1 MLELMYAC
9 GLRVSELL
17 ALSLKDLFFGEGFLR
32 CLGKGSKERLIPVG
46 GSAVEWV
53 CRYAGEARPALAGKQ
68 ETETLFLNCRG
79 RPLSRMGFWKIL
91 KSYAAKAGI
100 RKRVH
105 PHILRHSFATHLL
118 EGGADLRSVHRH
130 QHHPD
135 LHPRRPGVSQGGAPA
150 VPSPGVT
157 WLAVPD
163 FMTASRSP
171 ATAVHHQEGHDI
183 MKQPVKTDK
192 APAAIGPYSQAI
204 ELQVTGKLLFTSG
217 QIPLVPA
224 TGAMVEGDIKAQ
236 TTQALEN
243 LKAVLTAA
251 GSSLHKVIKT
261 TVFLA
266 DMNDFAAMN
275 EVYATYFEG
284 ATPARSAVQV
294 SRLPKD
300 ARVEIEAIAEV

>member
-1 MLELMYAC
+1 MDLDRLRERYLSHLAVERGLSRNSLEAYDRDLRRYLGRLGACGVSAAGQVARAHISGFLVELAGYGLSPVTLARTISAIRGFHRFLSGEGLAPSDPSADLESPKPPQRLPEVLDYPSIERLLSQPDPSSPLGLRDRAMLELMYAC

-118 EGGADLRSVHRH
+118 EGGADLRSVQEMLGHADISTTQIYTHVDREYLKEVHR
-130 QHHPD
+130 QF
-135 LHPRRPGVSQGGAPA
+135 HPRG
-150 VPSPGVT
+150 
-157 WLAVPD
+157 
-163 FMTASRSP
+163 
-171 ATAVHHQEGHDI
+171 
-183 MKQPVKTDK
+183 
-192 APAAIGPYSQAI
+192 
-204 ELQVTGKLLFTSG
+204 
-217 QIPLVPA
+217 
-224 TGAMVEGDIKAQ
+224 
-236 TTQALEN
+236 
-243 LKAVLTAA
+243 
-251 GSSLHKVIKT
+251 
-261 TVFLA
+261 
-266 DMNDFAAMN
+266 
-275 EVYATYFEG
+275 
-284 ATPARSAVQV
+284 
-294 SRLPKD
+294 
-300 ARVEIEAIAEV
+300 